1 MTYTLGSS
9 VKPKFS
15 STRQRL
21 SSVSFEGVES
31 ITKHDYDLQKQHKEG
46 QMRSLDLQII
56 DNNLLAKSWDV
67 AASGEKVKQRQ
78 IGYNIESTNT
88 DIADVK
94 QLIADVNYEQEQTRL
109 SLAQEKHSQLEDRL
123 LFEQA
128 SSIQERE
135 MMTIQGNTR
144 HLQIEES
151 RLNLTQ
157 LEASLKSRYAAD
169 FDVLDAIPIFIEDS
183 TGLT

>member
-1 MTYTLGSS
+1 MTYTLGASLQ
-9 VKPKFS
+9 PKFS
-15 STRQRL
+15 STRQKL

-31 ITKHDYDLQKQHKEG
+31 ITEHDYNLKKQHKEG
-46 QMRSLDLQII
+46 QMRSLDLAIM
-56 DNNLLAKSWDV
+56 DNKLLAKSWDV

-78 IGYNIESTNT
+78 INYNIESTKT

-94 QLIADVNYEQEQTRL
+94 QLIADVSYEQEQTRL
-109 SLAQEKHSQLEDRL
+109 SLTQEKHSQLQDKL
-123 LFEQA
+123 MFEQA
-128 SSIQERE
+128 SSVQERE

-157 LEASLKSRYAAD
+157 LQASLKSRYATD
-169 FDVLDAIPIFIEDS
+169 FDVLDGIFIES
-183 TGLT
+183 EV

>member
-9 VKPKFS
+9 VKPKIS

-21 SSVSFEGVES
+21 STVSFEGVES
-31 ITKHDYDLQKQHKEG
+31 ITQHDYDLQKQHKEG
-46 QMRSLDLQII
+46 QMRSLDLQIM

-78 IGYNIESTNT
+78 INYNIESTNT

-109 SLAQEKHSQLEDRL
+109 
-123 LFEQA
+123 
-128 SSIQERE
+128 
-135 MMTIQGNTR
+135 
-144 HLQIEES
+144 
-151 RLNLTQ
+151 
-157 LEASLKSRYAAD
+157 
-169 FDVLDAIPIFIEDS
+169 
-183 TGLT
+183 

>member
-9 VKPKFS
+9 LQPKFS
-15 STRQRL
+15 STRQKL

-31 ITKHDYDLQKQHKEG
+31 ITEHDYNLKKQHKEG
-46 QMRSLDLQII
+46 QMRSLDLAIM
-56 DNNLLAKSWDV
+56 DNKLLAKSWDV

-78 IGYNIESTNT
+78 INYNIESTKT

-94 QLIADVNYEQEQTRL
+94 QLIADVSYEQEQTRL
-109 SLAQEKHSQLEDRL
+109 SLTQEKHSQLQDKL
-123 LFEQA
+123 MFEQA
-128 SSIQERE
+128 SSVQERE

-157 LEASLKSRYAAD
+157 LQASLKSRYATD
-169 FDVLDAIPIFIEDS
+169 FDVLDGIFIES
-183 TGLT
+183 EV